1 MNTIDSQT
9 FGTQVDSQSIGLPVS
24 QISNSLETDFFKKV
38 DELNDDKNK
47 FTEKTFQ
54 TFINDEQHRA
64 NILKII
70 NTFQYGVDTS
80 YVKEKIDYKL
90 VDAFFANDLYKLSM
104 APVIDACTKHK
115 GGCVVQFRLDLRFNE
130 VGDTEGKKFNR
141 ESQDY
146 AKNVDFIND
155 LAKEIDKFK
164 NRTFRQDTIQSFINA
179 PLSNGEL
186 PKWKQFWKTKITE
199 YDDKT
204 LISTNRAEII
214 KYYQVDDR
222 DIVYGDFINDTVI
235 LNKIPKPKIISYVDQ
250 APVVLSIFK
259 KKLKDGEID
268 NGPDVRATGS
278 WTKCSFLETPMMQCV
293 YEVLHTQFLK
303 KNNISYGKWLAQA
316 LYRTFRGMSYL
327 ENNIISVALFSGR
340 RTGGALFNL
349 LQVYMWNTFMR
360 LKTTIPPV
368 KGNLGSSSFWAIQTL
383 KNLDMTIQIAPSGT
397 HAHEL
402 SMTLACLYPEL
413 DDKPFGFVGSQ
424 ILGHLLYK
432 YLSWQTNDQDGSET
446 GFDSLG
452 NGPLPMLTDTI
463 GTEQFLK
470 TALLLQ
476 DKGKLALCNFNSARQ
491 DSGNLNSYKKL
502 VELYSLK
509 AICGALPSFMASE
522 IDKYADFEEATQ
534 LKYAT
539 AGVGG
544 ALGDS
549 ESVIKNDDPM
559 FNTLYGST
567 TYTIFKASMAVKVV
581 TVFLNGLD
589 PCYTLKTGD
598 GSGKMTYD
606 KDNFDSE
613 DTAKKHFEFDESN
626 RNQNM
631 NQLDILNKT
640 GQSIDTFT
648 LIADKTTEDLKKTE
662 DLKNIASKKQEIL
675 DKTLKQIINI
685 DGLLNVAGK
694 NWFEGGRY
702 KTRKNRRK
710 YTKKNKRRMNKRS
723 KRNKNRK
730 SRK

>member
-1 MNTIDSQT
+1 
-9 FGTQVDSQSIGLPVS
+9 
-24 QISNSLETDFFKKV
+24 
-38 DELNDDKNK
+38 
-47 FTEKTFQ
+47 
-54 TFINDEQHRA
+54 
-64 NILKII
+64 
-70 NTFQYGVDTS
+70 
-80 YVKEKIDYKL
+80 
-90 VDAFFANDLYKLSM
+90 
-104 APVIDACTKHK
+104 
-115 GGCVVQFRLDLRFNE
+115 
-130 VGDTEGKKFNR
+130 
-141 ESQDY
+141 
-146 AKNVDFIND
+146 
-155 LAKEIDKFK
+155 
-164 NRTFRQDTIQSFINA
+164 
-179 PLSNGEL
+179 
-186 PKWKQFWKTKITE
+186 
-199 YDDKT
+199 
-204 LISTNRAEII
+204 
-214 KYYQVDDR
+214 
-222 DIVYGDFINDTVI
+222 
-235 LNKIPKPKIISYVDQ
+235 
-250 APVVLSIFK
+250 
-259 KKLKDGEID
+259 
-268 NGPDVRATGS
+268 
-278 WTKCSFLETPMMQCV
+278 
-293 YEVLHTQFLK
+293 
-303 KNNISYGKWLAQA
+303 
-316 LYRTFRGMSYL
+316 
-327 ENNIISVALFSGR
+327 
-340 RTGGALFNL
+340 
-349 LQVYMWNTFMR
+349 
-360 LKTTIPPV
+360 
-368 KGNLGSSSFWAIQTL
+368 
-383 KNLDMTIQIAPSGT
+383 MTIQIAPSGT

-613 DTAKKHFEFDESN
+613 DTAKKHFEFVESN

-631 NQLDILNKT
+631 NKLDILNNSMKNIESDQT
-640 GQSIDTFT
+640 IEKEERLNEIKEQIKTFT
-648 LIADKTTEDLKKTE
+648 LVTDTTEGLK
-662 DLKNIASKKQEIL
+662 DIASKKQEIL